1 MVRQMAT
8 TALLFFHF
16 SDSPRFGGI
25 AVVVWGLVPFGV
37 SEVELAP
44 VSETVAV
51 SASMACVACGRR
63 GGQAGCVG
71 RSPRLWVLRRGWD

>member
-1 MVRQMAT
+1 MV
-8 TALLFFHF
+8 
-16 SDSPRFGGI
+16 
-25 AVVVWGLVPFGV
+25 WCLVPFGV

-44 VSETVAV
+44 VGETVAV

-71 RSPRLWVLRRGWD
+71 CSPRLWVLHRGWGIYGINI